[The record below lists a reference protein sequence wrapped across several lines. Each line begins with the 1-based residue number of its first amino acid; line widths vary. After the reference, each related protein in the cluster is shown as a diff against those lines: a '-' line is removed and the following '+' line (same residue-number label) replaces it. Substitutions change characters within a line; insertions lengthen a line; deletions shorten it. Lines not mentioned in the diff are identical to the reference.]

1 MTENQKEWLLKMFEK
16 EIEEIEDT
24 INNERLWALGSNDAT
39 DQQCHINNITELK
52 GYIDILNKYKGE
64 IL

>member
-24 INNERLWALGSNDAT
+24 ISNERLWALGSNDAT

>member
-1 MTENQKEWLLKMFEK
+1 MTENQKAWLLKMFNR
-16 EIEEIEDT
+16 EIEDT
-24 INNERLWALGSNDAT
+24 EGAVDNEHLWALGSDDAT

-52 GYIDILNKYKGE
+52 GYINILNKYKGE